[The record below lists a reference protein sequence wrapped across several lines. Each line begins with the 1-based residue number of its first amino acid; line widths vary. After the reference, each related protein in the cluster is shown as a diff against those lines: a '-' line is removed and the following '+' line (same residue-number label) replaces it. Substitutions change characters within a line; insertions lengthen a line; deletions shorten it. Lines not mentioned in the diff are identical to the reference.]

1 VRENVATSTPLRRE
15 GRADEVADLVVSL
28 ASDESSFLAC
38 TSVDM
43 NGGSFFS

>member
-1 VRENVATSTPLRRE
+1 VRENLVTSTPLWRE
-15 GRADEVADLVVSL
+15 GRADEVTDLVVSV

-38 TSVDM
+38 TSGDM